1 MTVKTAMMRG
11 ARLRCPAC
19 GEGKLFARYLKVAD
33 VCPACAEP
41 LHHHRADDLPAYILI
56 VVMGHI
62 LVSCAAFV
70 EMHYHPPY
78 WVYAVVGIPL
88 CFALALSLLQPIKGW
103 IVGIQ
108 WFMGMHGFAEAK
120 RAREVSDL
128 M

>member
-1 MTVKTAMMRG
+1 MTLKTAMMRG
-11 ARLRCPAC
+11 AGLRCPAC
-19 GEGKLFARYLKVAD
+19 GEGKLFARYLQVAQD
-33 VCPACAEP
+33 CPSCGEA

-70 EMHYHPPY
+70 EMHYHPAY
-78 WVYAVVGIPL
+78 WIHAALWIPL
-88 CFALALSLLQPIKGW
+88 CFALALSLLPPIKGG

-120 RAREVSDL
+120 RAREGG
-128 M
+128 